1 MSDTVKLWC
10 FLLLLPFF
18 LVVGHDLYAN
28 YYADE
33 GKRTRLEAFDIDPTA
48 YQSSDLGYLVVK
60 YLPGVYENLK
70 SAVGEENWIKWAD
83 PVLRL
88 YSFVVALIPALLF
101 FYLAFDFAYFRHMA
115 VRRQRIG
122 VEAVRPRCL
131 WPQDRH
137 HANRPVQIQA
147 PLARQFRHKLF
158 QQSEIVLG

>member
-33 GKRTRLEAFDIDPTA
+33 GKRTRLEAFDIDPAA
-48 YQSSDLGYLVVK
+48 YQSSDLGYLIVK
-60 YLPGVYENLK
+60 YMPGVYENAKTLI
-70 SAVGEENWIKWAD
+70 GEQSWVKWVD

-101 FYLAFDFAYFRHMA
+101 FVWLLISRIFDIWPFAGSSPSSGRPERDVYGRKTSAPQAGQFKYK
-115 VRRQRIG
+115 RR
-122 VEAVRPRCL
+122 
-131 WPQDRH
+131 
-137 HANRPVQIQA
+137 
-147 PLARQFRHKLF
+147 
-158 QQSEIVLG
+158 

>member
-28 YYADE
+28 YLADE
-33 GKRTRLEAFDIDPTA
+33 DKKARLEAFDIDPNA

-60 YLPGVYENLK
+60 YIPSVYEN
-70 SAVGEENWIKWAD
+70 VTGVIGEDIWAKWID

-101 FYLAFDFAYFRHMA
+101 FVWLLISRIFDIWPFSGSIGSGRAEKDVYGRKKTAPQAGQFKYK
-115 VRRQRIG
+115 RR
-122 VEAVRPRCL
+122 
-131 WPQDRH
+131 
-137 HANRPVQIQA
+137 
-147 PLARQFRHKLF
+147 
-158 QQSEIVLG
+158 

>member
-101 FYLAFDFAYFRHMA
+101 FIWLLISRIFDIWPFAGSVSA
-115 VRRQRIG
+115 SRRSERDVYGRKTGTTQSG
-122 VEAVRPRCL
+122 
-131 WPQDRH
+131 
-137 HANRPVQIQA
+137 
-147 PLARQFRHKLF
+147 QFKYKRR
-158 QQSEIVLG
+158 

>member
-1 MSDTVKLWC
+1 MSDTIKLWC

-60 YLPGVYENLK
+60 YLPGAYENLR
-70 SAVGEENWIKWAD
+70 SAVGEENWAKWID

-88 YSFVVALIPALLF
+88 YSFVVALVPALLF
-101 FYLAFDFAYFRHMA
+101 FIWLLISRIFDIWPFAGSA
-115 VRRQRIG
+115 SAARRPERDIYGRKTGTEQTG
-122 VEAVRPRCL
+122 
-131 WPQDRH
+131 
-137 HANRPVQIQA
+137 
-147 PLARQFRHKLF
+147 QFKYKRR
-158 QQSEIVLG
+158 